1 MADEKNISEEA
12 QKIIDSMQANN
23 DELKKQI
30 QVLQDEK
37 AELKDS
43 IVNMNKRQDNQ
54 ELTFKDYAKKLM
66 EDIRWLL
73 MMATRKVQIRRL

>member
-1 MADEKNISEEA
+1 MDENDIISEKA
-12 QKIIDSMQANN
+12 QKLIDSMKVDN

-37 AELKDS
+37 AELKDT
-43 IVNMNKRQDNQ
+43 IVNMNKKQDNQ

-66 EDIRWLL
+66 EDIR
-73 MMATRKVQIRRL
+73 

>member
-1 MADEKNISEEA
+1 MADEREISEEA
-12 QKIIDSMQANN
+12 QKIIDSMKADT

-37 AELKDS
+37 AELKDT
-43 IVNMNKRQDNQ
+43 IVNMNKRKDNQ

-66 EDIRWLL
+66 EDIR
-73 MMATRKVQIRRL
+73 

>member
-66 EDIRWLL
+66 EDIR
-73 MMATRKVQIRRL
+73 

>member
-1 MADEKNISEEA
+1 MDENEIISEKA
-12 QKIIDSMQANN
+12 QKLIDSMKVDN

-37 AELKDS
+37 AELKDT
-43 IVNMNKRQDNQ
+43 IVNMNKKQDNK

-66 EDIRWLL
+66 EDIR
-73 MMATRKVQIRRL
+73 